1 MKIYLSFNNGKEGFI
16 LPINPA
22 SIEVLSPHFNERKRL
37 INLGEINL
45 IGKRGLSSLTLSS
58 FFPSEK
64 SAFRSKADRS
74 AYEYVELIKKW
85 KETGKPIRVILSGA
99 DFNMAMLIDEFNFT
113 LLEGR
118 EDIIYS
124 LKLSEYRFL
133 NVEVLKNDSKVQVK
147 NGLKKRP
154 DVRNVPKTYIVKSG
168 DNLWKISKRLLG
180 DGSKFKSIYMSNKVE
195 MDKRNKKASKYTVYI
210 GQRLVV
216 DS

>member
-1 MKIYLSFNNGKEGFI
+1 M
-16 LPINPA
+16 LPINPI

-45 IGKRGLSSLTLSS
+45 LGKRGLRSLTLSS

-74 AYEYVELIKKW
+74 AYDYVELIQKW
-85 KETGKPIRVILSGA
+85 KESGKPIRIIIGGA
-99 DFNMAMLIDEFNFT
+99 DFNMAMAIDEFNFT

-118 EDIIYS
+118 EDITYT

-133 NVEVLKNDSKVQVK
+133 NVEVLKNDSKVQAR

-154 DVRNVPKTYIVKSG
+154 DAKRIPKTYIVKSG

-180 DGSKFKSIYMSNKVE
+180 DGSKFKSIYMLNKAE
-195 MDKRNKKASKYTVYI
+195 MDKRNKKTSKYTIYI
-210 GQRLVV
+210 GQRLVIP
-216 DS
+216 S